1 MAQVLSHIGMSGC
14 DIVARFFSANA
25 GTCQQPFSRTPFR
38 PVLKIARFTACLYA
52 ALFSI
57 SLLAAEKIPPLRFEQ
72 RSLPNGLQ
80 FIWLEDHD
88 TPTVAVQVWYR
99 VGSKDD
105 PPGRSGFA
113 HLFEHMMFKSTKRMP
128 NEFLDRLTEDVG
140 GENNAFTQ
148 DDVTVYH
155 ETVPSNHLER
165 LLWAEAERLSSL
177 EVNEENFH
185 TERDVVKEEFRQSV
199 LAQPYGEFGEFIIKQ
214 SFAEHPY
221 KRPTIGNIEELDA
234 SALDEV
240 RQFHATFYR
249 PDNAV
254 LVVAGDFDPAQLQ
267 RWVDQYFAPIPKP
280 ETPIP
285 RVTVEEPP
293 RTAARTIRA
302 FDAKVPLPALAVTW
316 LAPKIASAE
325 TSALTLL
332 AEVLAGGESSRFYQ
346 SLIYR
351 QQIAQS
357 AEFSADQRADLGL
370 LTCAV
375 VLASGVKIEH
385 VDVAVRAEISAVAER
400 GISEVE
406 LTTARNQTLA
416 SKLAERET
424 NSGKAMELGY
434 AATLLGDPERANSTL
449 NEIQAVTAAQVQEAA
464 RKWFTDAN
472 RLTIEYLPASMDT
485 KAKTSSPK
493 PKAASVQPKAKTVPP
508 PAPANTVPPKGAAKV
523 APPKPTPKATA
534 KAPAKTVPQKGKATP
549 IPEKTKVKK

>member
-1 MAQVLSHIGMSGC
+1 MNV
-14 DIVARFFSANA
+14 V
-25 GTCQQPFSRTPFR
+25 RTF
-38 PVLKIARFTACLYA
+38 LCLC
-52 ALFSI
+52 
-57 SLLAAEKIPPLRFEQ
+57 LAAASLRAADTVPPLKFQQ
-72 RSLPNGLQ
+72 RTLANGLQ
-80 FIWLEDHD
+80 VIWLEDHE

-105 PPGRSGFA
+105 PEGRSGFA

-155 ETVPSNHLER
+155 ETIPSNHLER

-199 LAQPYGEFGEFIIKQ
+199 LAPPYGEFGEFIIKQ
-214 SFAEHPY
+214 SFTAHPY

-234 SALDEV
+234 SSLEEV
-240 RQFHATFYR
+240 RQFHDTFYR

-254 LVVAGDFDPAQLQ
+254 LVVVGDFDPAQLQ

-285 RVTVEEPP
+285 RVTVEEPS
-293 RTAARTIRA
+293 RTEGRTIREY
-302 FDAKVPLPALAVTW
+302 DAKVPLPALAVTY
-316 LAPKIASAE
+316 LAPKVASEE
-325 TSALTLL
+325 TAVLTLL
-332 AEVLAGGESSRFYQ
+332 AEVLAGGESSRLYQ
-346 SLIYR
+346 SLVYI
-351 QQIAQS
+351 QQLAQS
-357 AEFSADQRADLGL
+357 VEFSADLRADAGL
-370 LTCAV
+370 LSGQII
-375 VLASGVKIEH
+375 LASGVPIEK
-385 VDVAVRAEISAVAER
+385 AGIALNAEVSAIAKN
-400 GISEVE
+400 GIGKAE

-416 SKLAERET
+416 SKFAERET

-449 NEIQAVTAAQVQEAA
+449 NEIQAVTAAQVKEAA

-472 RLTIEYLPASMDT
+472 RLTIEYLPASMQPKTKVTGSSTKTKSTAAPSKPQTTSPPPKAPEKTPT
-485 KAKTSSPK
+485 KASDK
-493 PKAASVQPKAKTVPP
+493 
-508 PAPANTVPPKGAAKV
+508 PAPAKTKAGNPSAKPPATKPTPKTKAGA
-523 APPKPTPKATA
+523 APPKPR
-534 KAPAKTVPQKGKATP
+534 
-549 IPEKTKVKK
+549 